1 MCVIGLYY
9 VLLYSIKTRKS
20 LRFAC
25 VATLESASACT
36 TLGISLALLLLL
48 FLRWCGVLGF
58 SYPFFPFVGV
68 RVWRLGELIIYIGSS
83 YVYGPMHFP
92 GKDMGE
98 APQARC
104 FFFFFKQTSFS
115 PCRLV

>member
-1 MCVIGLYY
+1 MCGHLGVGLR
-9 VLLYSIKTRKS
+9 LHH
-20 LRFAC
+20 A
-25 VATLESASACT
+25 
-36 TLGISLALLLLL
+36 GISLALLLLL

-92 GKDMGE
+92 GKDTGE

-104 FFFFFKQTSFS
+104 S
-115 PCRLV
+115 PRPWA